1 MKNILK
7 PILALCLCAPVAVP
21 VSAAIIVDG
30 VLDADYGAPV
40 VIQTVQTGFGDS
52 DAANNL
58 AGSELDAAYMKVQG
72 GRLFMMFTGNQEPN
86 FNKLD
91 IFIDSVPGGESTLS
105 ATPDYDFNPGGGWI
119 SSNLA
124 GLTFDKGFEADYHLF
139 SRWGGGI
146 ENPGPFEVDFINR
159 QGGASAMVPGN
170 AEAGS
175 ATVGQVSTG
184 SIAPGSLGPN
194 ASGAALTQSLDFAID
209 NNNSAGVTGGDG
221 AADQI
226 AALQVTTGMEFSIA
240 LADIGSP
247 GLGDRVL
254 ISAMINNG
262 DHNFLSNQI
271 LGGLE
276 APQGNLGGDG
286 MGGFT
291 GTLGGVDFNNYG
303 RVQDF
308 KVLVPEPTSGF
319 LGLSLLAVLFA
330 ARRRP

>member
-1 MKNILK
+1 M
-7 PILALCLCAPVAVP
+7 
-21 VSAAIIVDG
+21 
-30 VLDADYGAPV
+30 
-40 VIQTVQTGFGDS
+40 
-52 DAANNL
+52 
-58 AGSELDAAYMKVQG
+58 
-72 GRLFMMFTGNQEPN
+72 
-86 FNKLD
+86 
-91 IFIDSVPGGESTLS
+91 ES
-105 ATPDYDFNPGGGWI
+105 
-119 SSNLA
+119 
-124 GLTFDKGFEADYHLF
+124 
-139 SRWGGGI
+139 
-146 ENPGPFEVDFINR
+146 NPGPFEVDFINR

-286 MGGFT
+286 NGGFT
-291 GTLGGVDFNNYG
+291 GDLSGVDFNNYG

-308 KVLVPEPTSGF
+308 KVLSAGAHFRIPGIEPLGSAVCSAPPTLKRRPRLNEIWASQLSCGAHPILIRHFFPQSFHHADHIAAPEPSS
-319 LGLSLLAVLFA
+319 LALLAIMGCLV
-330 ARRRP
+330 ARWRR